1 MFFPTNA
8 ETSMEFGNIPIPG
21 TSYLKYQNT
30 MLKQAKTPGNDL
42 ITGKWASLRQTSESL
57 EPAGERRPKFLE

>member
-8 ETSMEFGNIPIPG
+8 ETSTEFGNIPIPG

-42 ITGKWASLRQTSESL
+42 ITGKWASLR
-57 EPAGERRPKFLE
+57 